1 MQCTEPVHRACQNCR
16 WVDQGSCD
24 QMACNLQA
32 ACRWQIQLEACHMQP
47 SALLY
52 LIDILMSAKTAICV
66 SHGIH
71 CNLLNTAHQMGYAY
85 CEWRYQLWGCPK
97 QAMGVSKTSYGGCP
111 KEAMGV
117 SKTSLRGSVS
127 LLSVHHSCQSARLAL
142 LCDEVCMLMVIQPVW
157 VGVSCWVAVKQK
169 AETVRSWLIL
179 HSLLHC
185 FQCCALLFRLPLLNE
200 RACWL
205 LLDAD
210 RFPSAIMTP
219 FTAAG
224 PSHTCTE
231 NSLIL
236 RLSSGH

>member
-1 MQCTEPVHRACQNCR
+1 MPTVSGDISYGDVQN
-16 WVDQGSCD
+16 
-24 QMACNLQA
+24 
-32 ACRWQIQLEACHMQP
+32 
-47 SALLY
+47 
-52 LIDILMSAKTAICV
+52 K
-66 SHGIH
+66 
-71 CNLLNTAHQMGYAY
+71 
-85 CEWRYQLWGCPK
+85 LWGCPK
-97 QAMGVSKTSYGGCP
+97 QAMGVSTTSYGGVQNKLWGCP
-111 KEAMGV
+111 EQAMGM